1 MTHCVDASAIV
12 PWLVPHPHSVASE
25 SYWLGAVDS
34 GVRIIAPHLVFAEAT
49 SALRRYVSAG
59 VIKEDFA
66 LAAVADMLALPI
78 RPVHAAGLYSQA
90 LELAARLK
98 QSKAYDALYLAL
110 ARSEKARLVTGDA
123 VLHQHALRLGVDSL
137 LLESLST

>member
-1 MTHCVDASAIV
+1 MTQCVDASAVV
-12 PWLVPHPHSVASE
+12 PWLIPHPHSVASE
-25 SYWLGAVDS
+25 AFWLDAVKS
-34 GVRIIAPHLVFAEAT
+34 GVRVIAHHLLFSETT

-66 LAAVADMLALPI
+66 LAAVADMLVLPI
-78 RPVHAAGLYSQA
+78 FPIHTARLYSDA

-110 ARSEKARLVTGDA
+110 ARSETARLVTGDA
-123 VLHQHALRLGVDSL
+123 ALHQHALRLGVDSL
-137 LLESLST
+137 LLEPPA